1 MGPGELPTAAPIAV
15 HTHTHKHTPST
26 PQLTMLPSRE
36 EQTVKPLTLPAAVG
50 GGRHTFP
57 PPASQEKDNAG
68 SASAEAYSVG
78 QRLQAFVDELKWLSA
93 EGNFAS
99 LLVWST
105 QHDEEPT
112 KGCRSHSSAQVTQP
126 LCRPHHPPPPP
137 V

>member
-1 MGPGELPTAAPIAV
+1 M
-15 HTHTHKHTPST
+15 
-26 PQLTMLPSRE
+26 
-36 EQTVKPLTLPAAVG
+36 KPLTLPAAVG

-126 LCRPHHPPPPP
+126 LCGPYHPPPPHP
-137 V
+137 FDDCIFCFLRVDTRVLTCFCASPHSSWECLTFRC